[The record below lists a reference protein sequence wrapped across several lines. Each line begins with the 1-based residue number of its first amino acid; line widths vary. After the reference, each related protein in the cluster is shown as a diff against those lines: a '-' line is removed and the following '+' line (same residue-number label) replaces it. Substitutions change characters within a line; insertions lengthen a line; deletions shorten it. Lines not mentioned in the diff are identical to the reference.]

1 MTREMWMAVI
11 RHTITTLGGAL
22 VAAGD
27 LQPGELET
35 LGGGAAILFG
45 IAWSF
50 IAKRRGNA

>member
-35 LGGGAAILFG
+35 IGGAAAIVFG
-45 IAWSF
+45 IIWSF